1 MSYCYPRQTTCDP
14 VNLQKAVNNGYRLLG
29 ALPAQGDV
37 IGFDNG
43 NVVWTTYGSIKPDL
57 QHVLEQGHVAT
68 DKFIQLNGPNI
79 SDPSTTLEPE
89 KITMVDSSYTNE
101 MTAIEQKLTHLPYTN
116 ISKAD
121 SQRLERLTV
130 GTNELTATDQTLQN
144 AAGNTNVIQAES
156 IKLTNSGTNEI
167 KATEQTLE
175 SGLNKNKITASEQ
188 KISIS
193 PLTYFS
199 ATPTEITLANP
210 TDTIGITPLDITI
223 KSINVPAEYV
233 GVYDTNVTIPSITL
247 KNHKIIMINKSAG
260 SINMTI
266 PSIWYQGIQYNGIT
280 LSVQGSYCVA
290 VYDNTDYWVIGSY
303 TIVGI
308 L

>member
-29 ALPAQGDV
+29 ALPTQGDV

-43 NVVWTTYGSIKPDL
+43 NVVWTNASINPDL
-57 QHVLEQGHVAT
+57 QAVLEAGHVAT
-68 DKFIQLNGPNI
+68 NKFIQLNGPNI

-89 KITMVDSSYTNE
+89 KITMVDSIFTNE
-101 MTAIEQKLTHLPYTN
+101 MSAIEQKLTHLPFTN

-121 SQRLERLTV
+121 SQRLESSV
-130 GTNELTATDQTLQN
+130 GTNELTATEQTLQN
-144 AAGNTNVIQAES
+144 TVGTNVIQAES
-156 IKLTNSGTNEI
+156 IKLTNGGTNEI

-175 SGLNKNKITASEQ
+175 SGSNKNKITASEER
-188 KISIS
+188 ISSNIT
-193 PLTYFS
+193 TYFS
-199 ATPTEITLANP
+199 ATPTSITLANP
-210 TDTIGITPLDITI
+210 TDTIGITSLDITI
-223 KSINVPAEYV
+223 KTINVPAEYL

-247 KNHKIIMINKSAG
+247 KNHKIIMINKSSG
-260 SINMTI
+260 SIDITI
-266 PSIWYQGIQYNGIT
+266 PSTIWYQGIQYNGIT
-280 LSVQGSYCVA
+280 LSVTGSYCVA

-303 TIVGI
+303 TIAGI